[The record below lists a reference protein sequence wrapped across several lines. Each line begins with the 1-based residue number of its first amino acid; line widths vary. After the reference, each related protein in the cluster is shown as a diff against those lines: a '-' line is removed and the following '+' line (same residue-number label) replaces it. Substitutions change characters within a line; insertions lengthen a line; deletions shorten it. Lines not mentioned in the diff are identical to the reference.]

1 MAPIDE
7 AIADFKSCEP
17 GDDDALENIAKE
29 HGVDR
34 STLGRR
40 FKGVTGPRQDGYASQ
55 QKLNPQ
61 QEEGLVYSRAFR
73 LSATSFGSHD
83 TKFRVEYI
91 ETTHRRGLGYAL
103 HPLKQRPSPL

>member
-61 QEEGLVYSRAFR
+61 QEEGLVQYIQGLSGRR
-73 LSATSFGSHD
+73 LPPSGAMIRNFASNIS
-83 TKFRVEYI
+83 
-91 ETTHRRGLGYAL
+91 
-103 HPLKQRPSPL
+103 KQHIGEG